1 MAKILI
7 VDDEATA
14 RESLRMILEGE
25 HQLLFAASGREA
37 LRILKKEECDLVL
50 LDILMPGM
58 DGFEV
63 LKGVKELAPHLP
75 IVMITA
81 LDTAKAAVEAMRSG
95 AYHYITKPFDVK
107 EIRSLVKEILA
118 EKEGVSGPPQII
130 GETQRMKEVL
140 EMIRRVSQSDAPVLL
155 LGESG
160 TGKELMARA
169 IHYQSPRREG
179 PFVVM
184 NCAAIPENLIE
195 SELFGHEKG
204 AFTDAKE
211 GRRGKFE
218 LAHRGTL
225 FMDEIADLSLST
237 QAKILRFLQF
247 KELERVGGGKTIRV
261 DVRFIA
267 ATNKDLRKEVREGRF
282 REDLYYRINVIPVY
296 IPPLRERREDI
307 PLLVDHFIRRFSERE
322 RRSIKGIT
330 PQALRRLMDYPW
342 PGNVRELENVIERMV
357 TLCRGEFLRED
368 DLPEELSLKGEL
380 PSEGNLPQR
389 EEELERRMIL
399 DALKKANFVQT
410 KAAKILGISR
420 RVLKYKMD
428 KLGIKP

>member
-63 LKGVKELAPHLP
+63 LKGIKELAPHLP